1 LLDVFND
8 DKAMR
13 ILFKTRS
20 IKNKFD
26 SLKALLGC
34 VNSILEQYSLKI
46 SSNRKKN
53 NQIETQV
60 YKLDYVLG
68 RENIDELR

>member
-1 LLDVFND
+1 MSSKIDVFND

-26 SLKALLGC
+26 TLKSFLGC
-34 VNSILEQYSLKI
+34 VNSILEPYSLKI
-46 SSNRKKN
+46 RATVKK
-53 NQIETQV
+53 II
-60 YKLDYVLG
+60 KLKHKFI
-68 RENIDELR
+68 N